1 MFCPLCGRENA
12 EDVQVCNGCGQPVRW
27 AGTAP
32 PNHLGEAILC
42 TLFCF
47 MPFGVVA
54 IVYAAQVNGHL
65 SAGNVEA
72 ARYSSEQAQ
81 KWTRLSF
88 WCWLGVVVLGVMLAA
103 VGKAL

>member
-12 EDVQVCNGCGQPVRW
+12 ENVQICDGCGQPVRW

-32 PNHLGEAILC
+32 PNHLVGAILC
-42 TLFCF
+42 TVFCF

-65 SAGNVEA
+65 AAGNVEA
-72 ARYSSEQAQ
+72 ARNSSRQARM
-81 KWTRLSF
+81 WTSLSF
-88 WCWLGVVVLGVMLAA
+88 WCWLGIAVLGTMLAA
-103 VGKAL
+103 LGAAL